1 MSDNNDQQSQEAQEP
16 AGATT
21 TTTPPPV
28 PMRPRRRWGRT
39 LLRLVLL
46 IVIPAAAII
55 GGGYWYEA
63 TGRYVTTENA
73 YVKAHVIAVSPN
85 LDGRVTDV
93 FVKENQRVNAGET
106 LFKLDAEPYWM
117 MVRMSEAKRETARQE
132 IESTRAEYHQIVAEI
147 EKAKADVKYYEREAN
162 RQRKLAKKAITTRT
176 RLDEAEFNL
185 GTAKQDV
192 ATRRQKI
199 RTVLARLGGDPSRGA
214 ELHPD
219 FMAAETEKAMAEMN
233 LGYTEIRAPIDGIIT
248 RLKLEAGEWV
258 EEGEPAFGLIAVD
271 RTWIEA
277 NLKET
282 QLTHVRVG
290 QDVKV
295 EIDAYPDVVW
305 KAKVDSISPATGA
318 EFSVL
323 PPQNAS
329 GNWVK
334 VVQRLPV
341 RIEIETTADHP
352 PLRAGMTASIA
363 VDTHHKRELWNTVK
377 KAIAGFRGSKED

>member
-1 MSDNNDQQSQEAQEP
+1 MSNNENEQSGEAP
-16 AGATT
+16 AAETN
-21 TTTPPPV
+21 TPPPV
-28 PMRPRRRWGRT
+28 PMRPRRRWGRMI
-39 LLRLVLL
+39 LRLILL

-55 GGGYWYEA
+55 AGGYWYEA

-85 LDGRVTDV
+85 IDGRVTDV
-93 FVKENQRVNAGET
+93 YVGENQRVRAGET
-106 LFKLDAEPYWM
+106 LFKINAEPFWM

-132 IESTRAEYHQIVAEI
+132 IEATRAEYHQIVAEI
-147 EKAKADVKYYEREAN
+147 EKAKADVKHYEREAG
-162 RQRKLAKKAITTRT
+162 RQRKLASKAITTRT
-176 RLDEAEFNL
+176 RLDDAEFNL
-185 GTAKQDV
+185 STAKQDV

-199 RTVLARLGGDPSRGA
+199 RTVLARLGGDPARGA

-219 FMAAETEKAMAEMN
+219 FIAAETEKAMAEMN
-233 LGYTEIRAPIDGIIT
+233 LGYTEIKAPVDGIIT

-271 RTWIEA
+271 KTWIEA

-295 EIDAYPDVVW
+295 EIDAYPDAVW
-305 KAKVDSISPATGA
+305 KAKIASISPATGA

-341 RIEIETTADHP
+341 RIEIETAPEHP
-352 PLRAGMTASIA
+352 PLRAGMTATVT
-363 VDTHHKRELWNTVK
+363 VDTHHKRELWSTVK
-377 KAIAGFRGSKED
+377 SAIAGFQGDDEK

>member
-1 MSDNNDQQSQEAQEP
+1 MSDSENQQADEAP
-16 AGATT
+16 AQS
-21 TTTPPPV
+21 TTPPPV
-28 PMRPRRRWGRT
+28 PMRPRRRWGRM
-39 LLRLVLL
+39 LLRLILL
-46 IVIPAAAII
+46 IVIPLAAIV

-63 TGRYVTTENA
+63 TGRFVTTENA

-85 LDGRVTDV
+85 IDGRVTDV
-93 FVKENQRVNAGET
+93 FVDENQRVSNGDV
-106 LFKLDAEPYWM
+106 LFKMDAEPYWM
-117 MVRMSEAKRETARQE
+117 MVRMSEARRETARQE
-132 IESTRAEYHQIVAEI
+132 IESTRAEYHQVVAEI
-147 EKAKADVKYYEREAN
+147 EKAKSDVNYYESEAN
-162 RQRKLAKKAITTRT
+162 RQRKLARKAITTRT
-176 RLDEAEFNL
+176 RLDEAEFKL
-185 GTAKQDV
+185 TSAKQEV
-192 ATRRQKI
+192 ATLRQKI

-233 LGYTEIRAPIDGIIT
+233 LGYTEIRAPIDGIVT

-258 EEGEPAFGLIAVD
+258 EEGQPAFGLIAID

-282 QLTHVRVG
+282 QLTHVREG

-295 EIDAYPDVVW
+295 EIDAYPDAVW
-305 KAKVDSISPATGA
+305 NAKIASISPATGA

-341 RIEIETTADHP
+341 RIEIEVNPDQP
-352 PLRAGMTASIA
+352 PLRAGMTATVT

-377 KAIAGFRGSKED
+377 TAIAELRDNYDN

>member
-1 MSDNNDQQSQEAQEP
+1 MSDNENPQEQEAP
-16 AGATT
+16 ATAAAA
-21 TTTPPPV
+21 PPM
-28 PMRPRRRWGRT
+28 PMRPRRRWGRM
-39 LLRLVLL
+39 LLRTILL
-46 IVIPAAAII
+46 IVIPVAAII

-63 TGRYVTTENA
+63 TGRFVTTENA

-85 LDGRVTDV
+85 IDGRVTDV
-93 FVKENQRVNAGET
+93 YIDENQRVKTGDV

-147 EKAKADVKYYEREAN
+147 EKAKGDVKHYEREAG
-162 RQRKLAKKAITTRT
+162 RQRKLASKAITTRT
-176 RLDEAEFNL
+176 RLDDAEFNL
-185 GTAKQDV
+185 ATAKQDV
-192 ATRRQKI
+192 ATLRQKI
-199 RTVLARLGGDPSRGA
+199 RTVLARLGGDPKRRA

-233 LGYTEIRAPIDGIIT
+233 LGYTEIKAPVDGIVT

-258 EEGEPAFGLIAVD
+258 EEGEPAFGLIAID

-282 QLTHVRVG
+282 QLTHVREG

-305 KAKVDSISPATGA
+305 TAKVASISPATGA

-341 RIEIETTADHP
+341 RIEIESTPDHP
-352 PLRAGMTASIA
+352 PLRAGMTATVT
-363 VDTHHKRELWNTVK
+363 VDTHHKRELWSTVK
-377 KAIAGFRGSKED
+377 TAIAGLQGDDG

>member
-1 MSDNNDQQSQEAQEP
+1 MSNNENEQAGEAP
-16 AGATT
+16 AAE
-21 TTTPPPV
+21 TTTPPPML
-28 PMRPRRRWGRT
+28 MRPRRRWGRMI
-39 LLRLVLL
+39 LRLILL

-55 GGGYWYEA
+55 AGGYWYEA

-85 LDGRVTDV
+85 IDGRVTDV
-93 FVKENQRVNAGET
+93 YVGENQRVRAGET
-106 LFKLDAEPYWM
+106 LFKINAEPFWM

-132 IESTRAEYHQIVAEI
+132 IEATRAEYHQIVAEI
-147 EKAKADVKYYEREAN
+147 EKAKADVKHYEREAG
-162 RQRKLAKKAITTRT
+162 RQRKLASKAITTRT
-176 RLDEAEFNL
+176 RLDDAEFNL
-185 GTAKQDV
+185 STAKQDV

-199 RTVLARLGGDPSRGA
+199 RTVLARLGGDPARGA

-219 FMAAETEKAMAEMN
+219 FIAAETEKAMAEMN
-233 LGYTEIRAPIDGIIT
+233 LGYTEIKAPVDGIIT

-271 RTWIEA
+271 KTWIEA

-295 EIDAYPDVVW
+295 EIDAYPDAVW
-305 KAKVDSISPATGA
+305 KAKIASISPATGA

-341 RIEIETTADHP
+341 RIEIETAPEHP
-352 PLRAGMTASIA
+352 PLRAGMTATVT
-363 VDTHHKRELWNTVK
+363 VDTHHKRELWSTVK
-377 KAIAGFRGSKED
+377 SAIAGFQGDDEK

>member
-1 MSDNNDQQSQEAQEP
+1 
-16 AGATT
+16 
-21 TTTPPPV
+21 
-28 PMRPRRRWGRT
+28 
-39 LLRLVLL
+39 
-46 IVIPAAAII
+46 VIPGAAII
-55 GGGYWYEA
+55 GGAFWYEA

-85 LDGRVTDV
+85 IDGRVTDV
-93 FVKENQRVNAGET
+93 YIDENQRVTAGDV
-106 LFKLDAEPYWM
+106 LFKLDPEPFWM

-147 EKAKADVKYYEREAN
+147 EKAKADVKHYALKAG
-162 RQRKLAKKAITTRT
+162 RQRQLASKAITTRT
-176 RLDEAEFNL
+176 RLDDAEFNL
-185 GTAKQDV
+185 NTAKQDV
-192 ATRRQKI
+192 ATLRQKI
-199 RTVLARLGGDPSRGA
+199 RTVLARLGGDPSRAA
-214 ELHPD
+214 ELHPE

-233 LGYTEIRAPIDGIIT
+233 LGYTEIKAPADGIIT
-248 RLKLEAGEWV
+248 RLKLEPGEWV

-282 QLTHVRVG
+282 QLTHVRKG

-305 KAKVDSISPATGA
+305 KATIASISPATGA

-341 RIEIETTADHP
+341 RIEIEITADHP
-352 PLRAGMTASIA
+352 PLRAGMTATVS
-363 VDTHHKRELWNTVK
+363 VDTHHKRELWKTVK
-377 KAIAGFRGSKED
+377 TAIAGLRGGEDTE

>member
-1 MSDNNDQQSQEAQEP
+1 MSDSETDTAAPASTAAEP
-16 AGATT
+16 M
-21 TTTPPPV
+21 

-39 LLRLVLL
+39 VLRLILL
-46 IVIPAAAII
+46 VAIPAGAIVA
-55 GGGYWYEA
+55 GGYWYQA

-85 LDGRVTDV
+85 IDGRVTDV
-93 FVKENQRVNAGET
+93 FVKENQRVAAGDV
-106 LFKLDAEPYWM
+106 LFRLDAEPYWM
-117 MVRMSEAKRETARQE
+117 MVRMSEAKRETARQD
-132 IESTRAEYHQIVAEI
+132 IESTRAEYHQVVAEI
-147 EKAKADVKYYEREAN
+147 EEAKANVRYYESEAA
-162 RQRKLAKKAITTRT
+162 RQRKLASKANTTRT

-185 GTAKQDV
+185 TSAKRAL

-199 RTVLARLGGDPSRGA
+199 GTVLARLGGDPKRGA
-214 ELHPD
+214 ELHPN

-233 LGYTEIRAPIDGIIT
+233 LGYTEIRAPADGIVT

-258 EEGEPAFGLIAVD
+258 EEGEPAFGLITVD
-271 RTWIEA
+271 ETWIEA

-282 QLTHVRVG
+282 QLTYVRTN
-290 QDVKV
+290 QDVTV
-295 EIDAYPDVVW
+295 EVDAYPDVVW
-305 KAKVDSISPATGA
+305 KARVASISPATGA

-341 RIEIETTADHP
+341 RIEIETTPEHP
-352 PLRAGMTASIA
+352 PLRAGMTATVT
-363 VDTHHKRELWNTVK
+363 VDTHHKRELWNTIK
-377 KAIAGFRGSKED
+377 KAIARLRGSGEAETK

>member
-1 MSDNNDQQSQEAQEP
+1 MSDSETDTAAPASTAAEP
-16 AGATT
+16 I
-21 TTTPPPV
+21 

-39 LLRLVLL
+39 VLRLILL
-46 IVIPAAAII
+46 VAIPAVAILA
-55 GGGYWYEA
+55 GGYWYQA

-85 LDGRVTDV
+85 IDGRVTDV
-93 FVKENQRVNAGET
+93 FVKENQRVTAGDV
-106 LFKLDAEPYWM
+106 LFRLDAEPYWM
-117 MVRMSEAKRETARQE
+117 MVRMSEAKRETARQD

-147 EKAKADVKYYEREAN
+147 EEAKANVRYYESEAS
-162 RQRKLAKKAITTRT
+162 RQRKLASKAITTRT

-185 GTAKQDV
+185 TGAKQAL

-199 RTVLARLGGDPSRGA
+199 RTVLARLGGDPNRGV

-233 LGYTEIRAPIDGIIT
+233 LGYTEIRSPVDGIVT

-271 RTWIEA
+271 ETWIEA

-282 QLTHVRVG
+282 QLTHIRDN
-290 QDVKV
+290 QDVTV

-305 KAKVDSISPATGA
+305 KAKVASISPATGA

-341 RIEIETTADHP
+341 RIEIETTPEHP
-352 PLRAGMTASIA
+352 PLRAGMTATVT

-377 KAIAGFRGSKED
+377 NAIAGLQGSGDAETN

>member
-1 MSDNNDQQSQEAQEP
+1 MSDNENQQTSEAP
-16 AGATT
+16 AAA
-21 TTTPPPV
+21 TPPPV
-28 PMRPRRRWGRT
+28 PMRPRRRWGRM
-39 LLRLVLL
+39 LLRTILL
-46 IVIPAAAII
+46 IVIPVAAII
-55 GGGYWYEA
+55 GGGFWYEA
-63 TGRYVTTENA
+63 TGRYITTENA
-73 YVKAHVIAVSPN
+73 YVKAHVIAISPN
-85 LDGRVTDV
+85 IDGRVTEV
-93 FVKENQRVNAGET
+93 FVDENQRVKTGEV
-106 LFKLDAEPYWM
+106 LFKMDAEPYWM

-132 IESTRAEYHQIVAEI
+132 IEATRAEYHQIVAEI
-147 EKAKADVKYYEREAN
+147 EKAKADVKHYEREAG
-162 RQRKLAKKAITTRT
+162 RQRQLASKAITTRS
-176 RLDEAEFNL
+176 RLDDAEFNL
-185 GTAKQDV
+185 STAQRDV
-192 ATRRQKI
+192 ATLRQKI
-199 RTVLARLGGDPSRGA
+199 RTVLARLGGDPARAA

-233 LGYTEIRAPIDGIIT
+233 LGYTEIKSPIDGIVT

-282 QLTHVRVG
+282 QLTHVRKG

-305 KAKVDSISPATGA
+305 TAKIASISPATGA

-341 RIEIETTADHP
+341 RIEIETTPEHP
-352 PLRAGMTASIA
+352 PLRAGMTATVT
-363 VDTHHKRELWNTVK
+363 VDTHHKRELWSTVK
-377 KAIAGFRGSKED
+377 SAIADFRGGEDK